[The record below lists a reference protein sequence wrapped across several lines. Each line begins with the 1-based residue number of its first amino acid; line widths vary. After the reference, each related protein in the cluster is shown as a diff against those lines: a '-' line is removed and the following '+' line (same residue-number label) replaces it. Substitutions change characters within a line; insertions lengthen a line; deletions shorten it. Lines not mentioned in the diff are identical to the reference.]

1 LGNQYGIS
9 DTTMTTTEQVQTK
22 TQFGL
27 PIDESFAKPASEERI
42 QKAAKA
48 LRAHNFAVEIVD
60 TPAQARA
67 YVNSILPADQSIF
80 TASSET
86 VRLSG
91 LEEDINASGKHKAIR
106 PQLDKMDRATQRAEM
121 RRLSASPDVVVGS
134 VHAITEDGR
143 VVAASASGS
152 QLGPYSGGA
161 GKVIWVVGSQ
171 KIVSD
176 LDTAMARV
184 QLYAYPKEDI
194 RAREKYGMPSA
205 LLKILIVNGDWPGRT
220 TVVLVREPIGF

>member
-1 LGNQYGIS
+1 
-9 DTTMTTTEQVQTK
+9 MTTSEQIQTK

-27 PIDESFAKPASEERI
+27 PIDQSFEKPASEESI
-42 QKAAKA
+42 QRAATA
-48 LRAHNFAVEIVD
+48 LRAHNFTVEVVD
-60 TPAQARA
+60 TAAQARA
-67 YVNSILPADQSIF
+67 YVNSVLPKDQSIL

-86 VRLSG
+86 LRLSG
-91 LEEDINASGKHKAIR
+91 LLDDINRSGKFNAIM
-106 PQLDKMDRATQRAEM
+106 PQLEKMDRNTQRTEM

-134 VHAITEDGR
+134 VHAITEDGK

-152 QLGPYSGGA
+152 QLGPYASSA
-161 GKVIWVVGSQ
+161 GKVIWIVGSQ
-171 KIVSD
+171 KVVSD

-205 LLKILIVNGDWPGRT
+205 LLKVLTVFGDWPGIST
-220 TVVLVREPIGF
+220 IVIVRDPIGF